1 LVMAARVLPGGLVLI
16 VPFGRLD
23 VKEED
28 VKKVAAFLSLVA
40 QLCAW
45 IKVRMVIQVDAKYA
59 AWMEA
64 EPALKDSLH

>member
-1 LVMAARVLPGGLVLI
+1 MAARVLPGGLVLI

-28 VKKVAAFLSLVA
+28 VKKAFLSLVA